1 MSNKLENVKQKNEF
15 TATKSKTDLEQW
27 EDEQLNI
34 FSDIIIAI
42 LLNQNLIET
51 ENET

>member
-42 LLNQNLIET
+42 LFTNRIFYT
-51 ENET
+51 